1 MNMPNKFIETLS
13 DDDHS
18 KLVES
23 YQSSSS
29 FRVRTRAHAVLL
41 SYEKYPID
49 EIAAICRAHRN
60 TVSRWLAGWSEDA
73 LDGLSDAPKEGRPPI
88 LTAAEEEKAVSLAMA
103 NPKFPHRQLSE
114 IERKTGKRISKYT
127 LKRLI
132 KKRIISG
139 NASS

>member
-13 DDDHS
+13 DEDHS

-23 YQSSSS
+23 YQSSAN

-41 SYEKYPID
+41 SFAKYPID
-49 EIAAICRAHRN
+49 EIAVICRAHRN
-60 TVSRWLAGWSEDA
+60 TVSRWLDSWSEDA

-88 LTAAEEEKAVSLAMA
+88 LSEPEQEKAIKTALQ

-114 IERKTGKRISKYT
+114 IERETGKQISEYT

-132 KKRIISG
+132 KKRTISG